1 MAGFAVSSGHELR
14 DHAYIEC
21 ALFSINVSTW
31 FDSVIFNPR
40 RMRSMRRRVTVVV
53 LCVCMYVCMS
63 VCLSVC
69 PILISRTT
77 ALLVKIK
84 VLTCNNREYLQN

>member
-1 MAGFAVSSGHELR
+1 M
-14 DHAYIEC
+14 
-21 ALFSINVSTW
+21 
-31 FDSVIFNPR
+31 DSLLTMCTCIWTKTTLINPR

-69 PILISRTT
+69 LILISRTT

-84 VLTCNNREYLQN
+84 VLTCNNREDLQN